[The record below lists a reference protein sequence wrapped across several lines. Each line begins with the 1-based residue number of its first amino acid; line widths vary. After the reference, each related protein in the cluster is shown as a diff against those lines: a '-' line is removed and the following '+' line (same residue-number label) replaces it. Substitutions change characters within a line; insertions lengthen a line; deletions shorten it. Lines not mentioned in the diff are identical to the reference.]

1 MVRQR
6 SELFAHE
13 SQTDQTNQ
21 LKEYLQS
28 FERRNSDS
36 ICVLNRSSSCEKIN
50 LADEI
55 KKLSERLMM
64 LSSINTELNDKLS
77 TTVEEVI
84 PQTKVKPTI
93 AEPLRQT
100 VKKPT
105 KTKLVDI
112 EPQEP
117 IIASTFKPDIKEKPD
132 FLKNRTEMQLND
144 HFNKSYS
151 INETM
156 SMANS
161 KTKVRTSSFMRASS
175 VLSATSSSSS
185 FQTTSSKTT
194 KNTNNSKNFT
204 NDLSER
210 LKSLDEMPA
219 LIQRMDDN
227 RIVSRSI
234 TINNKLKSFEPVSIS
249 PASHGG
255 SAPWPVNRR
264 AKFRMTQMSRDVP
277 IGSPNSHQTVF
288 LEEAV
293 TTTKDC
299 LLHLLDK
306 YNESETRTTYSNAGR
321 HQSMSL
327 GMGLC
332 DNLEYKSM
340 NSLNFFFQ
348 RHATAGNTVK
358 QMQAQLESKRKP

>member
-1 MVRQR
+1 MLRQH
-6 SELFAHE
+6 SELFADE
-13 SQTDQTNQ
+13 SQTGQTSQ

-36 ICVLNRSSSCEKIN
+36 NCVLNHNSSCEKIN

-64 LSSINTELNDKLS
+64 LSSINTELNDNANVVDEPVPKIQLKPLI
-77 TTVEEVI
+77 VE
-84 PQTKVKPTI
+84 PSRP
-93 AEPLRQT
+93 T
-100 VKKPT
+100 VKNTT
-105 KTKLVDI
+105 KANIDDI

-117 IIASTFKPDIKEKPD
+117 IIASTFKPAIKEKPD
-132 FLKNRTEMQLND
+132 FLKNRTKTQMKD
-144 HFNKSYS
+144 HFNKSFS
-151 INETM
+151 INE
-156 SMANS
+156 S
-161 KTKVRTSSFMRASS
+161 TSSVNSSTTTRTRSFTRASS
-175 VLSATSSSSS
+175 VLNTSSSKS
-185 FQTTSSKTT
+185 FHTTLRTTDTSFNSSK
-194 KNTNNSKNFT
+194 KLT

-210 LKSLDEMPA
+210 LRSLDEMPA
-219 LIQRMDDN
+219 LNSRTDDK
-227 RIVSRSI
+227 RKVSQGI
-234 TINNKLKSFEPVSIS
+234 TINNKFNRFETVSIS
-249 PASHGG
+249 PPSHGG

-306 YNESETRTTYSNAGR
+306 YNESEVRTAYSNKGR

-327 GMGLC
+327 GMGLS

-340 NSLNFFFQ
+340 NSLNHFFQ